1 MQSGTR
7 WSTCPGFRRL
17 RTVHELGNWQCPHS
31 TLTSCRLS
39 RHSRLRPSHPSTKS
53 GYRELV
59 WPLHGGRPSRRPNSG
74 SLASPRRPLPPP
86 SHPQD
91 ASSPKSKT
99 RTQHLHTGTWPAKP
113 NQTPPSYLGSRY
125 STLPSRPRHSS
136 IHLPPILQLPD
147 RYRVLAG
154 RSRCQTRI
162 GSTATLNSNDVG
174 RPAGIVDIRDA
185 PPQHQPFVRRAVR
198 DALVLCRVVSSRN
211 RRSVPPHQRC
221 PVLCRPPRRLS
232 SWSGHQQ
239 GSRHSHRQER
249 RRVSWN
255 AGSSVESRRERATTS
270 SGRTYTEVYGSPAR
284 REAAVSSTAHVFPAP
299 FARPSH
305 ANTVGSRSRPSDALT
320 LALTRIHHQ
329 HHQHQHHQLTHP
341 RCTAVSGLPA
351 VKLPADAAHAHAPE
365 RPRASAR
372 LQQRRSIQ
380 LPHSLLAH
388 PQQPRRSS
396 AAQVA
401 GPVLRK
407 PVALPP
413 WIITCDEYY
422 LVPRLG
428 PPVRPDLVSLPPPAL
443 PRTTKQNRRHPLHV
457 GCALCH
463 LAEPKEYIAR
473 KYLAAPLLA
482 LPVLVAHPVVFARHR
497 RPGDCSKPAA
507 SFFVACCWPARRR
520 TRRRSPKKKKKLAW
534 LHDPRVAAEP
544 HQPHAG
550 ELTARHSP
558 PARLSAYLVARA
570 RAPVLH
576 QSAAPPSHSCLP
588 CLPRVHR
595 LDTDSSLPPPSDHAA
610 VAGRPRAGVR
620 LLQLHPSAQR
630 HAVSTSAAPSSCSR
644 YLDPVLPPSVLALLA
659 LAGLLS
665 WLALPGRPG
674 PVTSCHPDAC
684 HSASMHYLM
693 VASRRPPRSRRPEL
707 PEHPYAIVGL
717 SCIARRRSLYLPLSS
732 PSFAFTDRLSR
743 MPSAAHPATV
753 SVCAGVAA
761 FPGAIP

>member
-1 MQSGTR
+1 MARPALRVRAGVFLAPQGAPQAWPGRTGGLRSCRWGAAGLYCTCHTVLADGVRARRVPYLVLYFVLYLWYLSWARHWWMPSGTR

-174 RPAGIVDIRDA
+174 RPAGIVDSRDA

-255 AGSSVESRRERATTS
+255 AGSSVESRRERGVIGLATIR
-270 SGRTYTEVYGSPAR
+270 GLGAQPPP
-284 REAAVSSTAHVFPAP
+284 AAVVHTLKRTAHQPVEK
-299 FARPSH
+299 RPSH
-305 ANTVGSRSRPSDALT
+305 RPHTCSQPPLRAHHTPTRSAAEAVNRTHSHSHSHASTTNTTNTTTTNSHIRAALQSQDCRLSNYPPTQHTRTRQNGPEHRLASSSDARSNC
-320 LALTRIHHQ
+320 RI
-329 HHQHQHHQLTHP
+329 
-341 RCTAVSGLPA
+341 
-351 VKLPADAAHAHAPE
+351 
-365 RPRASAR
+365 
-372 LQQRRSIQ
+372 RS
-380 LPHSLLAH
+380 
-388 PQQPRRSS
+388 
-396 AAQVA
+396 
-401 GPVLRK
+401 
-407 PVALPP
+407 
-413 WIITCDEYY
+413 
-422 LVPRLG
+422 
-428 PPVRPDLVSLPPPAL
+428 
-443 PRTTKQNRRHPLHV
+443 
-457 GCALCH
+457 
-463 LAEPKEYIAR
+463 
-473 KYLAAPLLA
+473 
-482 LPVLVAHPVVFARHR
+482 
-497 RPGDCSKPAA
+497 
-507 SFFVACCWPARRR
+507 
-520 TRRRSPKKKKKLAW
+520 
-534 LHDPRVAAEP
+534 
-544 HQPHAG
+544 
-550 ELTARHSP
+550 
-558 PARLSAYLVARA
+558 
-570 RAPVLH
+570 
-576 QSAAPPSHSCLP
+576 
-588 CLPRVHR
+588 
-595 LDTDSSLPPPSDHAA
+595 
-610 VAGRPRAGVR
+610 
-620 LLQLHPSAQR
+620 
-630 HAVSTSAAPSSCSR
+630 
-644 YLDPVLPPSVLALLA
+644 
-659 LAGLLS
+659 
-665 WLALPGRPG
+665 
-674 PVTSCHPDAC
+674 
-684 HSASMHYLM
+684 
-693 VASRRPPRSRRPEL
+693 
-707 PEHPYAIVGL
+707 
-717 SCIARRRSLYLPLSS
+717 
-732 PSFAFTDRLSR
+732 
-743 MPSAAHPATV
+743 
-753 SVCAGVAA
+753 
-761 FPGAIP
+761 